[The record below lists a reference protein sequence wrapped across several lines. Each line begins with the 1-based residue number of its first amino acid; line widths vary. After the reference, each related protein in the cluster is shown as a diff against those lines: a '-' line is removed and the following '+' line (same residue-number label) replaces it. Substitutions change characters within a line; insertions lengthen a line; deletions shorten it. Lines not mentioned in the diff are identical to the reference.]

1 VEGLNN
7 TVFEDLVTT
16 ALPPSAK
23 LMQLL
28 FGKQITYSI
37 AAVAR
42 LGVADHMS
50 ATPVAIDLLAEKV
63 GAQTPSLYR
72 VMRMLSS
79 VGVFRQT
86 ERQFS
91 LTPVGELLRSD
102 HKNSARYRAMLRGE
116 EWTTRA
122 YEHFADCVRTGLDGV
137 TGAYGK
143 NMFELLAERPDQ
155 ADTFHRAMTDSSALS
170 SQAILQAYDFSGIKR
185 LADVGGGH
193 GSFLC
198 SILRKYPGMQGVL
211 YDLPEVL
218 STIPPSQFAG
228 CESRIHLEGGSF
240 FARAPEGCDAYILKH
255 ILHNWSDN
263 DCIRIL
269 TLLRELLPAHGRVL
283 ICEMVIQS
291 DPAPTP
297 AKMLDIEMLLLT
309 VGGKERSAEEFQDV
323 LASTGL
329 RIGRI
334 VPTPSPLCV
343 VEAFD
348 N

>member
-1 VEGLNN
+1 VERLNN
-7 TVFEDLVTT
+7 TVFEDPITT
-16 ALPPSAK
+16 ALSPSAK

-86 ERQFS
+86 ERQFA

-122 YEHFADCVRTGLDGV
+122 YEHFANCVRTGEDGV
-137 TGAYGK
+137 TKAYGR

-155 ADTFHRAMTDSSALS
+155 ADTFHRAMTDSSAVS
-170 SQAILQAYDFSGIKR
+170 SQAILEAYDFSGIQR
-185 LADVGGGH
+185 LADIGGGH
-193 GSFLC
+193 GLFLAG
-198 SILRKYPGMQGVL
+198 ILRQYPRMQGVL

-218 STIPPSQFAG
+218 ATVPPAQFGG
-228 CESRIHLEGGSF
+228 CESRIHFEGGSF
-240 FARAPEGCDAYILKH
+240 FARAPEGCGCLRSEAYPPQLERRRLHQDPDAVARATSRAWTRAYMRNGHSERPGSNASKNAGHRNAAADSRGQGAI
-255 ILHNWSDN
+255 IPGISGF
-263 DCIRIL
+263 IGV
-269 TLLRELLPAHGRVL
+269 GRTSRRPHCL
-283 ICEMVIQS
+283 Y
-291 DPAPTP
+291 
-297 AKMLDIEMLLLT
+297 
-309 VGGKERSAEEFQDV
+309 AE
-323 LASTGL
+323 S
-329 RIGRI
+329 
-334 VPTPSPLCV
+334 SLCS
-343 VEAFD
+343 
-348 N
+348 